1 MAEMQVTPEL
11 VASCGLYC
19 GACKS
24 YLRGKC
30 QGCHQNVKA
39 TWCKI
44 RSCCGDQGIQ
54 SCASCSEYPDPMT
67 CRKFNNF
74 MAKVFRVVFRSDR
87 AACIDQI
94 KQLGLE
100 GHARAMAA
108 RGSQT
113 IKR

>member
-1 MAEMQVTPEL
+1 
-11 VASCGLYC
+11 
-19 GACKS
+19 
-24 YLRGKC
+24 
-30 QGCHQNVKA
+30 
-39 TWCKI
+39 
-44 RSCCGDQGIQ
+44 
-54 SCASCSEYPDPMT
+54 MT

-74 MAKVFRVVFRSDR
+74 MAKVFQVVFRSDR